1 LIGFCPYFLQAQRS
15 EGTTSPVVLP
25 PADAAGAGMQTT
37 FLAWFFLLTR
47 HNSHIVKCVND
58 HLKARILQKMRK
70 LGFARQQVELKK

>member
-37 FLAWFFLLTR
+37 FLALFFL
-47 HNSHIVKCVND
+47 HIK
-58 HLKARILQKMRK
+58 HKLIKAPISN
-70 LGFARQQVELKK
+70 